1 MEKID
6 RLGWVAGICFKAYGL
21 RVGIRTNRPE
31 VMERIMGLLPPG
43 WKPLSSSLVQGLYS
57 LRAGGNGLSKGK
69 VRHFNLLYSGM
80 AQIARSNNL
89 EDVFGSLEISL
100 RHYVAEYAPDRLF
113 VHAGVVGWRG
123 KAIVIPGQ
131 TFAGKSTLVAEL
143 VGAGATYYSD
153 EYALLDSRG
162 RVHPYPKPIS
172 IRKEGSA
179 QQEEY
184 SVESLGGRSGEKPLP
199 VGLVVVARYQAR
211 AKWKPRT
218 LSAGQG
224 ALELFAHT
232 VPARR
237 RPGVALTTLE
247 RAVSQA
253 RVLKG
258 ARGEAKEAAR
268 QLLQILA

>member
-1 MEKID
+1 
-6 RLGWVAGICFKAYGL
+6 VAGICFKAYGL

-31 VMERIMGLLPPG
+31 VMERVMGLLPPG

-57 LRAGGNGLSKGK
+57 LRAGGNGSSKSK
-69 VRHFNLLYSGM
+69 VRHFNLLYSGT
-80 AQIARSNNL
+80 QRIARSNNL
-89 EDVFGSLEISL
+89 EEVFGSLETNL

-123 KAIVIPGQ
+123 KAIVIPGP
-131 TFAGKSTLVAEL
+131 TFSGKSTLVAEL
-143 VGAGATYYSD
+143 VRAGATYYSD

-179 QQEEY
+179 EQEDH

-199 VGLVVVARYQAR
+199 VSLVVAARYQAR

-224 ALELFAHT
+224 VLEMFANT
-232 VPARR
+232 IAARR
-237 RPGVALTTLE
+237 RPDVALATLE
-247 RAVSQA
+247 RAMAQA

-268 QLLQILA
+268 LILETLVN